1 MILGVNSLNLE
12 CMDIIFEISD
22 LKIKCKTLDNKT
34 SQKLLKLMPIKSK
47 IATWGDE
54 IYFDTPNN
62 DIAAENDA
70 KEVFN
75 LGEIAF
81 WNQGSAIAIGF
92 GKTPVSK
99 KDEIRLISK
108 ANHWANAYNPE
119 DLKKLKAFKDGE
131 PIKVSILDK

>member
-1 MILGVNSLNLE
+1 
-12 CMDIIFEISD
+12 MDILFEISD

-34 SQKLLKLMPIKSK
+34 SQKLIKLMPIKSE
-47 IATWGDE
+47 IATWGNE
-54 IYFDTPNN
+54 IYFDAPNN
-62 DIAAENDA
+62 DIAVENDA

-108 ANHWANAYNPE
+108 ANHWANAYNPQ

>member
-1 MILGVNSLNLE
+1 
-12 CMDIIFEISD
+12 MDLLFEISD
-22 LKIKCKTLDNKT
+22 LKIKCKTLNNKT
-34 SQKLLKLMPIKSK
+34 SQKLLKLMPIKAK
-47 IATWGDE
+47 IAIWGNE

-62 DIAAENDA
+62 DIFKENDA

-92 GKTPVSK
+92 GKTPASK

-108 ANHWANAYNPE
+108 ANHWANAYNQE

-131 PIKVSILDK
+131 PIKVSILNK

>member
-1 MILGVNSLNLE
+1 
-12 CMDIIFEISD
+12 MDILFEISD
-22 LKIKCKTLDNKT
+22 LKIKCKTLNNKT
-34 SQKLLKLMPIKSK
+34 SQKLLKLMPIKAE

-54 IYFDTPNN
+54 IYFDAPNN

-119 DLKKLKAFKDGE
+119 DLEKLKAFKDGE

>member
-1 MILGVNSLNLE
+1 MILDVNSLNLDF
-12 CMDIIFEISD
+12 MDILFEISD
-22 LKIKCKTLDNKT
+22 LKIKCKTLNNKT
-34 SQKLLKLMPIKSK
+34 SQKLIKLMPIKAK
-47 IATWGDE
+47 IATRGNE
-54 IYFDTPNN
+54 IYFDAPNN
-62 DIAAENDA
+62 DIGVENDA
-70 KEVFN
+70 KDVFN

-131 PIKVSILDK
+131 QIKVSILNK

>member
-1 MILGVNSLNLE
+1 MILDVNSLNLNF
-12 CMDIIFEISD
+12 MDILFEISD

-34 SQKLLKLMPIKSK
+34 SQKLIKLMPIKSE
-47 IATWGDE
+47 IATWGNE
-54 IYFDTPNN
+54 IYFDAPNN
-62 DIAAENDA
+62 DIAVENDA

-108 ANHWANAYNPE
+108 ANYWANAYNPE

>member
-1 MILGVNSLNLE
+1 
-12 CMDIIFEISD
+12 
-22 LKIKCKTLDNKT
+22 
-34 SQKLLKLMPIKSK
+34 MPIKAK

-62 DIAAENDA
+62 DIEAENDA

-92 GKTPVSK
+92 GKTPASK

-108 ANHWANAYNPE
+108 ANHWANAYNLE

-131 PIKVSILDK
+131 SIKVSILNK

>member
-1 MILGVNSLNLE
+1 MILDVNSLNLNF
-12 CMDIIFEISD
+12 MDILFEISD

-34 SQKLLKLMPIKSK
+34 SQKLIKLMPIKSE
-47 IATWGDE
+47 IATWGNE
-54 IYFDTPNN
+54 IYFDAPNN
-62 DIAAENDA
+62 DIAVENDA

-108 ANHWANAYNPE
+108 ANHWANAYIPE

-131 PIKVSILDK
+131 PIKVSILNK

>member
-1 MILGVNSLNLE
+1 
-12 CMDIIFEISD
+12 MDILFEISD

-34 SQKLLKLMPIKSK
+34 SQKLIKLMPIKSE
-47 IATWGDE
+47 IATWGNE
-54 IYFDTPNN
+54 IYFDAPNN
-62 DIAAENDA
+62 DIAVENDA

-119 DLKKLKAFKDGE
+119 DLNKLKAFKDGE

>member
-1 MILGVNSLNLE
+1 
-12 CMDIIFEISD
+12 MDILFEISD

-34 SQKLLKLMPIKSK
+34 SQKLIKLMPIKSE
-47 IATWGDE
+47 IATWGNE
-54 IYFDTPNN
+54 IYFVAPNN
-62 DIAAENDA
+62 DIAVENDA

-119 DLKKLKAFKDGE
+119 DLKKLMAFKDGE
-131 PIKVSILDK
+131 PIKVSILNK

>member
-1 MILGVNSLNLE
+1 
-12 CMDIIFEISD
+12 MDILFEISD

-34 SQKLLKLMPIKSK
+34 SQKLIKLMPIKSE
-47 IATWGDE
+47 IATWGNE
-54 IYFDTPNN
+54 IYFDAPNN
-62 DIAAENDA
+62 DIAVENDA

-92 GKTPVSK
+92 GKTPASK
-99 KDEIRLISK
+99 KDEIRLISR

-119 DLKKLKAFKDGE
+119 DLKKLKAFKVGE
-131 PIKVSILDK
+131 PIKVSILNK

>member
-1 MILGVNSLNLE
+1 
-12 CMDIIFEISD
+12 MDILFEISY
-22 LKIKCKTLDNKT
+22 LKIKCKTLNNKT
-34 SQKLLKLMPIKSK
+34 SQKFLKLMTIKAK

-54 IYFDTPNN
+54 IYFDAPNN

-81 WNQGSAIAIGF
+81 WNQGSAIAIAIGF

-108 ANHWANAYNPE
+108 ANHWANAYNPV

>member
-1 MILGVNSLNLE
+1 MILYVNSLNLKF
-12 CMDIIFEISD
+12 MNIIFELSD
-22 LKIKCKTLDNKT
+22 LKIKCKTLSNKT
-34 SQKLLKLMPIKSK
+34 AEKLIKLMPIKAK

-62 DIAAENDA
+62 DIEAENDA

-119 DLKKLKAFKDGE
+119 DLKKLKAFKDGA
-131 PIKVSILDK
+131 PIKVSILEK

>member
-1 MILGVNSLNLE
+1 MILDVNSLNLNF
-12 CMDIIFEISD
+12 MDILFEISD

-34 SQKLLKLMPIKSK
+34 SQKLIKLMPIKSE
-47 IATWGDE
+47 IATWGNE
-54 IYFDTPNN
+54 IYFDAPKN
-62 DIAAENDA
+62 DIAVENDA

-99 KDEIRLISK
+99 KDEIRLIYK

-119 DLKKLKAFKDGE
+119 DLKKLKAFKDCE
-131 PIKVSILDK
+131 QIKVSILNK

>member
-1 MILGVNSLNLE
+1 MILYVNSLNLKF
-12 CMDIIFEISD
+12 MNIIFELSD
-22 LKIKCKTLDNKT
+22 LKIKCKTLSNKT
-34 SQKLLKLMPIKSK
+34 AEKLIKLMPIKAK
-47 IATWGDE
+47 IATWGNE
-54 IYFDTPNN
+54 IYFDAPNN

-75 LGEIAF
+75 LGEIVF

-131 PIKVSILDK
+131 PIKVSILNK

>member
-1 MILGVNSLNLE
+1 VILDVNSLNIDF
-12 CMDIIFEISD
+12 MDILFEISD
-22 LKIKCKTLDNKT
+22 LKIKCKTLNNTT
-34 SQKLLKLMPIKSK
+34 SQKLLKLMPIKAK
-47 IATWGDE
+47 IATWGNE
-54 IYFDTPNN
+54 IYFVAPNN
-62 DIAAENDA
+62 DIAVENDA

-92 GKTPVSK
+92 GKTPASK

-131 PIKVSILDK
+131 SIKASILDK